1 MNRRCLQWRF
11 FYFSSGNQR
20 WISRTEI
27 VSSFKNFFIHEASEI
42 SNPMKKYFRLFL
54 SLVLFQSCVM
64 VGVARIVNVSTYSS
78 LLTACQSALAH
89 DTIILASGTYTII
102 GASRIMITNRP
113 GPVLVKSATGNPANV
128 IIEGQGQDN
137 QNVQMVF
144 NLDNSPQ
151 WTFQNLTVRN
161 SYYHGF
167 KFDHNSTDCVLRN
180 VVMRDH
186 GESGVKGTSDPA
198 TGQYPDRL
206 LIEDCDIGFTNTNGG
221 TRSVVEGVDG
231 VGVNDWVIRRSKFVN
246 IQKSGNP
253 AYAIFTKG
261 NSSNT
266 IIEQC
271 SFHNCFIAAS
281 FGGGGT
287 APQFFRDNNTQYEH
301 RNGIIRNNVM
311 IRTSD
316 AGVYINKGK
325 DCKIYNNTIF
335 ECILTIQLRFVES
348 SGFVRNNLVKVS
360 PNNANEPI
368 IRLRDGATMLANQ
381 ANMAGINSYFVQP
394 IGADAQ
400 LDLHLKA
407 NTAPV
412 NAGVDVAPDVTND
425 FDGYARP
432 FGAAY
437 DIGAFEFGAIP
448 VELSSFT
455 AAIHNEGILL
465 QWQTDSETN
474 NAGFFI
480 ERNDAITSQAEH
492 PEAWRKVGF
501 VTGNGTT
508 KSIAHYKFLDRI
520 IRDTPQNIFPVRYR
534 LKQIDFDGSSEYSHT
549 IQLDIPFPDI
559 ALIKVDNYPNP
570 FSDRTL
576 VRLKGASF
584 QLDPSSPVFMYSPDG
599 KRIDSFSFSL
609 QKNTVEIFIQHPDL
623 RSGKYFLLLRT
634 TSGSVIHPLTV
645 LRR

>member
-1 MNRRCLQWRF
+1 MNRRCSQWRF
-11 FYFSSGNQR
+11 FYISFGNKR
-20 WISRTEI
+20 LISRTEI
-27 VSSFKNFFIHEASEI
+27 VSSFRNIFIHVASQI
-42 SNPMKKYFRLFL
+42 SNPMKNTLRLFS
-54 SLVLFQSCVM
+54 SLILFQTCALLST
-64 VGVARIVNVSTYSS
+64 ARIVHVSTYSS
-78 LLTACQSALAH
+78 LLTACQYALAQ
-89 DTIILASGTYTII
+89 DTIIIASGTYTII

-113 GPVLVKSATGNPANV
+113 GPILVSGTTGNPANV

-137 QNVQMVF
+137 PNVQMVF

-151 WTFQNLTVRN
+151 WTFQNLTVRK

-231 VGVNDWVIRRSKFVN
+231 VGVNDWIIRRSRFLN

-271 SFHNCFIAAS
+271 SFFNCFIAAS

-287 APQFFRDNNTQYEH
+287 APQYFRNNDTQYEH

-325 DCKIYNNTIF
+325 ECKIYNNTLF
-335 ECILTIQLRFVES
+335 ECILTIQLRFVET
-348 SGFVRNNLVKVS
+348 SGYVRNNLVKIS

-381 ANMAGINSYFVQP
+381 ANMVGINSYFVQP

-400 LDLHLKA
+400 LDLHLKS

-455 AAIHNEGILL
+455 ATVHYEGILL

-480 ERNDAITSQAEH
+480 ERNDAFTSQGEH
-492 PEAWRKVGF
+492 PEAWRNVGF

-508 KSIAHYKFLDRI
+508 KSIAQYKFLDSIR
-520 IRDTPQNIFPVRYR
+520 RDTPQNIFSVRYR
-534 LKQIDFDGSSEYSHT
+534 LKQVDFDGSSEYSRT
-549 IQLDIPFPDI
+549 IQLDFLLPDM
-559 ALIKVDNYPNP
+559 ASIKVNNYPNP

-576 VRLKGASF
+576 VRLTGASF
-584 QLDPSSPVFMYSPDG
+584 QLDASNPVFMYSSDG
-599 KRIDSFSFSL
+599 KLIDSFSFSV
-609 QKNTVEIFIQHPDL
+609 QRNTMEVYIRNPDL

-634 TSGSVIHPLTV
+634 TSGFVIQPLTV